1 MLRVA
6 AYARVSTEKDDQINS
21 LANQRAYFENYIKNR
36 PDWIFAGVYYDEGV
50 TGTQTARRAGFN
62 KMIEACRAGEID
74 LILTKEVSRF
84 ARNTVDA
91 LAYTRELRACGVGII
106 FINDNIDTRDGDGEF
121 RLSIMA
127 SVAQEESRKTSE
139 RVRWGQRRAMEKG
152 VVFGNNSIYGF
163 TLKNGQLTVNDDE
176 AEIVRLIFYKY
187 VLEGKG
193 SHIIARELSEA
204 GIKPPKTSGDWSGA
218 EVLHILK
225 NEKYIGDLLQKKYIT
240 TDYLTH
246 KKVANNGG
254 KIYIRGHHAP
264 IIDREMWDKAREIR
278 ESRAV
283 SSNVTR
289 PYGSGVKIV
298 CGCCGASFTPRKSP
312 RKSCGTYTL
321 HMCRTRSRRGKTGCG
336 MRTVN
341 DKSLKTVLEYISDFF
356 AAEFES
362 AAAEAA
368 REIEAL
374 TDTDDTSTAHVS
386 EKIKEV
392 SGKRLKMLDGYFS
405 GKITET
411 DRERLTAEYDSELA
425 RLAAQLDALENEQK
439 IRTERQR
446 GSDMLEI
453 IKNETRYS
461 DSVYAEIIDKIT
473 VYADCLIVKPKYLD
487 LSFRIAYT
495 TRGYKDAYTTTIE
508 NCDIVRGEN

>member
-21 LANQRAYFENYIKNR
+21 LANQRAYFENYIKKC

-50 TGTQTARRAGFN
+50 TGTQTAKRAGFN

-84 ARNTVDA
+84 ARNTVDT
-91 LAYTRELRACGVGII
+91 LAYTRELRACGVGVI

-139 RVRWGQRRAMEKG
+139 RVRWGQRRAMENG

-187 VLEGKG
+187 VCEDKG
-193 SHIIARELSEA
+193 SHIIARELGEA
-204 GIKPPKTSGDWSGA
+204 GIKPPKASGIWSGA

-225 NEKYIGDLLQKKYIT
+225 NEKYVGDLLQKKYVT

-246 KKVANNGG
+246 KKVTNNGG
-254 KIYIRGHHAP
+254 KIYIRGHHTP
-264 IIDREMWDKAREIR
+264 IVDREMWDKAREIR

-283 SSNVTR
+283 SANATH
-289 PYGSGVKIV
+289 PYRSGVKIV
-298 CGCCGASFTPRKSP
+298 CGCCGSSFTPRKSP
-312 RKSCGTYTL
+312 RKSGGTYKL
-321 HMCRTRSRRGKTGCG
+321 HMCRTRARQGKAVCG

-356 AAEFES
+356 TAEFDSAAEEV
-362 AAAEAA
+362 A
-368 REIEAL
+368 RETETL
-374 TDTDDTSTAHVS
+374 TDTDDAGAARIS
-386 EKIKEV
+386 EKIDEV
-392 SGKRLKMLDGYFS
+392 NGKRIKMLDGYFS

-411 DRERLTAEYDSELA
+411 DRERLTAEYDNELTC
-425 RLAAQLDALENEQK
+425 LKSQLDALKNERK
-439 IRTERQR
+439 IRTERQC
-446 GSDMLEI
+446 GSDLLET
-453 IKNETRYS
+453 IKNETRFS
-461 DSVYAEIIDKIT
+461 DCVYAEIIEKIT

-487 LSFRIAYT
+487 CSFSITYSA
-495 TRGYKDAYTTTIE
+495 RGYKDAYTTTIE
-508 NCDIVRGEN
+508 SCDIVRGEN

>member
-50 TGTQTARRAGFN
+50 TGTQTAKRAGFN

-91 LAYTRELRACGVGII
+91 LAYTRELRACGVGVI

-139 RVRWGQRRAMEKG
+139 RVRWGQRRAMENG

-163 TLKNGQLTVNDDE
+163 TLKNGQLTMNDDE
-176 AEIVRLIFYKY
+176 AEVVRLIFYKY
-187 VLEGKG
+187 VCEGKG
-193 SHIIARELSEA
+193 SHIIARELGEA
-204 GIKPPKTSGDWSGA
+204 GIKPPKTSGGWSGA

-225 NEKYIGDLLQKKYIT
+225 NEKYVGDLMQKKYVT

-246 KKVANNGG
+246 KKVPNNGD
-254 KIYIRGHHAP
+254 KIYIRSHHAP
-264 IIDREMWDKAREIR
+264 IVDLEIWDKARQIR
-278 ESRAV
+278 EERAATA
-283 SSNVTR
+283 SKTR
-289 PYGSGVKIV
+289 PYGNSVKIV

-312 RKSCGTYTL
+312 RKSGATYKL
-321 HMCRTRSRRGKTGCG
+321 HMCRTRSRNGKSGCG

-341 DKSLKTVLEYISDFF
+341 DKSLKTVLEYISVFF
-356 AAEFES
+356 AAEFDS
-362 AAAEAA
+362 AAEEVAN
-368 REIEAL
+368 EIDAL
-374 TDTDDTSTAHVS
+374 TDTDDAVAARIS
-386 EKIKEV
+386 EKIDEV
-392 SGKRLKMLDGYFS
+392 SNKRLKMLDSYFS
-405 GKITET
+405 GKITED
-411 DRERLTAEYDSELA
+411 DRERLTAEYDKELA
-425 RLAAQLDALENEQK
+425 RLKAQLDALENEQK

-446 GSDMLEI
+446 GSDLLET
-453 IKNETRYS
+453 IKNETRFS
-461 DSVYAEIIDKIT
+461 DSVYAEIIEKIT

-487 LSFRIAYT
+487 FAFKITYST
-495 TRGYKDAYTTTIE
+495 HGYKDAYTTTIE
-508 NCDIVRGEN
+508 SCDIVRGEN

>member
-21 LANQRAYFENYIKNR
+21 LVNQRAYFENYIKQR

-50 TGTQTARRAGFN
+50 TGTQTAKRTGFN
-62 KMIEACRAGEID
+62 KMIEDCRAGEID

-91 LAYTRELRACGVGII
+91 LAYTRELRLCGVGVI

-139 RVRWGQRRAMEKG
+139 RVRWGQRRAMENG

-176 AEIVRLIFYKY
+176 AEVVRLIFYKY
-187 VLEGKG
+187 VCECKG
-193 SHIIARELSEA
+193 SHTIARELDKE
-204 GIKPPKTSGDWSGA
+204 GIKPPKTDGKWSGE

-225 NEKYIGDLLQKKYIT
+225 NEKYVGDLIQKKYIT

-246 KKVANNGG
+246 KKVVNDGG
-254 KIYIRGHHAP
+254 KIYIRDHHAP
-264 IIDREMWDKAREIR
+264 IVDRAMWEKAREIR
-278 ESRAV
+278 ESRAA
-283 SSNVTR
+283 STNKTR
-289 PYGSGVKIV
+289 PHGCGVKIF
-298 CGCCGASFTPRKSP
+298 CGCCGSSFTPHKSP
-312 RKSCGTYTL
+312 RKSGETYKL
-321 HMCRTRSRRGKTGCG
+321 HMCRTRSRQGKAGCG

-341 DKSLKTVLEYISDFF
+341 DKSLKTVLEYISNFF
-356 AAEFES
+356 TAEFDS
-362 AAAEAA
+362 AA
-368 REIEAL
+368 REVVREIETL
-374 TDTDDTSTAHVS
+374 TDTDDTRAAQIS
-386 EKIKEV
+386 EKINEV
-392 SGKRLKMLDGYFS
+392 NRKRLKMLDGYFA

-411 DRERLTAEYDSELA
+411 DMERLTAEYDKELT
-425 RLAAQLDALENEQK
+425 RLTSQLDALASEQK

-446 GSDMLEI
+446 GSDLLET
-453 IKNETRYS
+453 IKSETRFSENVYS
-461 DSVYAEIIDKIT
+461 EIIDKIT
-473 VYADCLIVKPKYLD
+473 VYADFLIVELKYLN
-487 LSFRIAYT
+487 SAFKITYS
-495 TRGYKDAYTTTIE
+495 TRGYKDAYMTTIE
-508 NCDIVRGEN
+508 SCDIVRGEN

>member
-36 PDWIFAGVYYDEGV
+36 PDWIFVGVYYDEGV
-50 TGTQTARRAGFN
+50 TGTQTAKRAGFN

-91 LAYTRELRACGVGII
+91 LAYTRELRLCSVGVI

-139 RVRWGQRRAMEKG
+139 RVRWGQRRAMENG

-187 VLEGKG
+187 VYESKG
-193 SHIIARELSEA
+193 SHIIARELGEA
-204 GIKPPKTSGDWSGA
+204 GIKPPKASGDWSGA

-225 NEKYIGDLLQKKYIT
+225 NEKYAGDLIQKKYIT

-246 KKVANNGG
+246 KKIANNGG

-264 IIDREMWDKAREIR
+264 IVDRAMWDKAREIR
-278 ESRAV
+278 ESRTAGA
-283 SSNVTR
+283 NATH

-298 CGCCGASFTPRKSP
+298 CGGCGSSFTPRKSP
-312 RKSCGTYTL
+312 RKSDGTYKL
-321 HMCRTRSRRGKTGCG
+321 HMCRTRMRRGKAVCG

-341 DKSLKTVLEYISDFF
+341 DKSVKTVMEYISDFF
-356 AAEFES
+356 GEEFES
-362 AAAEAA
+362 AAEDVAA
-368 REIEAL
+368 EIEAL
-374 TDTDDTSTAHVS
+374 TDTDDTSAARIS
-386 EKIKEV
+386 EKIDEV
-392 SGKRLKMLDGYFS
+392 SGKRLRMLDGYFA

-411 DRERLTAEYDSELA
+411 DRECLTAEYDSELA
-425 RLAAQLDALENEQK
+425 RLSAQLDALENEKK
-439 IRTERQR
+439 IRTDRQR
-446 GSDMLEI
+446 GSDLLET
-453 IKNETRYS
+453 IKNEMRFS
-461 DSVYAEIIDKIT
+461 ESVYAEIIEKIT

-487 LSFRIAYT
+487 FSFRITYS

-508 NCDIVRGEN
+508 SCDIVRGEN